1 MKKLLSSYILCF
13 AFCFMLFIYEPI
25 LMYATNM
32 NDFWFDLGIMI
43 VPVIKIFLIFLI
55 FTILMVS
62 ILYFFNKLLSKTK
75 FKIFK
80 DYKIFN
86 IIILIGFILFFV
98 TYIQGNYLI
107 GNLPPLD
114 GSEINWGIY
123 TTDNLI
129 TAGILLIFI
138 ALSIFLCYKIKIN
151 NTIKYASYLS
161 IAVVFMLS
169 ISLISTL
176 ISNNAFATKNK
187 GVIFSER
194 NINNVSENQN
204 FYIFLLDAVDSE
216 SFYNTLKESSK
227 YKDLFEDFTY
237 YSDALSL
244 YAYTR
249 DTIPFLLSGKVNRNE
264 NEFSKYSSDALNTS
278 SLFEKL
284 KESNYDINLYDI
296 DLIWNGNKS
305 YKIDNVIN
313 ITDSKIDLFSFFKQ
327 EIKYIIFKYAPYSLK
342 KYSKIIRMDFNLCTE
357 KFRWGLDTQTKI
369 IKENPILNK
378 LKNNQFQLIHTEGA
392 HMPFNIDEN
401 LKRLEDNGTY
411 EQKIKANFV
420 YIKEFLDRLKE
431 NDSYDNSIIIILA
444 DHGFQT
450 NENIEYPD
458 YIFYRYNP
466 ILFIKGINEKH
477 EMINSTLP
485 VSYLDLPN
493 AYNELLDGKK
503 STELFK
509 NVKENRTRKMIFY
522 EYMKENH
529 MEEYETNG
537 KAWEVDKFK
546 KTENVY
552 DR

>member
-176 ISNNAFATKNK
+176 ISNNAFAPKTE
-187 GVIFSER
+187 GVIFSDR

-204 FYIFLLDAVDSE
+204 FYIFLLDAVNSQT
-216 SFYNTLKESSK
+216 FYEAWQKNQK
-227 YKDLFEDFTY
+227 YKDLFENFTY

-244 YAYTR
+244 YGYTR

-264 NEFSKYSSDALNTS
+264 NEFSKYSSDALNS
-278 SLFEKL
+278 SMLFEKL
-284 KESNYDINLYDI
+284 KENNYDINIYDI
-296 DLIWNGNKS
+296 DLIWNGKKK
-305 YKIDNVIN
+305 YKLDNIIN
-313 ITDSKIDLFSFFKQ
+313 ITDTKINLFSFFKQ
-327 EIKYIIFKYAPYSLK
+327 EIKYIIFKYAPYPLK
-342 KYSKIIRMDFNLCTE
+342 KYSRIIHLDFNLCTE
-357 KFRWGLDTQTKI
+357 KFNWTMDAQTQI
-369 IKENPILNK
+369 IKKNPSMNK
-378 LKNNQFQLIHTEGA
+378 LKSNQFQFIHTEGA
-392 HMPFNIDEN
+392 HVPFNLDEN
-401 LKRLEDNGTY
+401 MQRLDDNGTY
-411 EQKIKANFV
+411 EQKIKANFI
-420 YIKEFLDRLKE
+420 YIKAFLDRLKE
-431 NDSYDNSIIIILA
+431 NGTYDNSIIIILA
-444 DHGFQT
+444 DHGV
-450 NENIEYPD
+450 NNDKGELLS
-458 YIFYRYNP
+458 RYNP

-485 VSYLDLPN
+485 VSFLDLPN
-493 AYNELLDGKK
+493 AYNELLEGKK

-509 NVKENRTRKMIFY
+509 NVKENRTRKILFY
-522 EYMKENH
+522 EYSKENH
-529 MEEYETNG
+529 MIEYETNG
-537 KAWEVDKFK
+537 KSCEVDKFK
-546 KTENVY
+546 KTGNVY